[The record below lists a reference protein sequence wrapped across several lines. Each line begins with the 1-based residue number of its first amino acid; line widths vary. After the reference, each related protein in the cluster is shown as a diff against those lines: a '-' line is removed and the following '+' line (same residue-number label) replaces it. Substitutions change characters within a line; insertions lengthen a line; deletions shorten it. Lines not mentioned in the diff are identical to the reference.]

1 MRIVSNIVNTPLL
14 ASDLQDTG
22 GTTVLS
28 FTISLSNKQKVDK
41 FTTTYT
47 RLTTNLNI
55 STSAYHQHL

>member
-28 FTISLSNKQKVDK
+28 LLVLVYQINKKLISLQ
-41 FTTTYT
+41 
-47 RLTTNLNI
+47 
-55 STSAYHQHL
+55 QHIPV